1 MGNRVFADIIKNL
14 KMSLFWIQG
23 GPKPMTA
30 VFIREKKEIFEV
42 YREGGNKKT
51 QRKRS
56 CENEGRDS
64 RDASRSQ

>member
-1 MGNRVFADIIKNL
+1 
-14 KMSLFWIQG
+14 
-23 GPKPMTA
+23 MTA
-30 VFIREKKEIFEV
+30 VLIREKKEIFEV